1 MLYYPHMTFPLWIIL
16 VPLGIAVA
24 CSAIFLFINVFHL
37 HRYGIVG
44 RGASGLIVL
53 YIGSYLIL
61 LVIGVGM
68 LSTVKWS
75 TKVPIKE
82 LIPFSIGK
90 SATFYGL

>member
-1 MLYYPHMTFPLWIIL
+1 MLYYHHMEFPLWIIL
-16 VPLGIAVA
+16 VPFSFVVA

-44 RGASGLIVL
+44 RGARGMIWL
-53 YIGSYLIL
+53 YIGSYLII

-68 LSTVKWS
+68 LSTVKWN

-82 LIPFSIGK
+82 LIPFSIGN
-90 SATFYGL
+90 SSTFYGL